1 MEIKEQFTNKIIEVK
16 KILEKYDYNL
26 EKTDE
31 MLKEINNFRVVI
43 PVIGRFNAGKSSLIN
58 CLLGED
64 LLPTDIIP
72 ETAIAAEIKYG
83 ENYIKAFKADN
94 SYEIFQFKDIKTI
107 SSKEY
112 KYIEVLKDNLELRKN
127 KYTLV
132 DMPGLDSRIEAHNKA
147 IMQYIKNGVFFIVV
161 IDAIEGEIKESL
173 LEFLYELDLYGM
185 DLAIVLNK
193 CEKILPER
201 LKEIEIKVK
210 NTVDSIFERNIP
222 VITTSTKMENGV
234 YNLKN
239 LLSNINEDNILKNI
253 FSYKICQLI
262 EDGIETLSV
271 IKENAH
277 NDVEEIEEQI
287 ESLIK
292 GLNSLEKALDEE
304 TKKIKRKFGNSKKNK
319 VIEDLEESLYN
330 NESEIADSLVIG
342 EDTFNR
348 KIVSIIRPIMM
359 NSLNNEIETTFDYII
374 RDIKI
379 RIDETDWQN
388 EKLEVGLSSLS
399 KLIDTTKERL
409 NIEDI
414 IKNSD
419 KFSEVY
425 KSITSI
431 LGILTDFVSPV
442 IEVVIVFLPEILK
455 LFGKSKEEKIHDK
468 AVEQVRNKIIP
479 KIVDKMSY
487 QIDQYLEEISEA
499 MIDGIRKEIGEK
511 VESQKEMLK
520 KTQQLKKAKE
530 EEFQNYLDNISL
542 DIMNLKKL
550 SEI

>member
-1 MEIKEQFTNKIIEVK
+1 MEIKKQLVNKIIEVK

-26 EKTDE
+26 EKVE
-31 MLKEINNFRVVI
+31 EILEEINDFRVII
-43 PVIGRFNAGKSSLIN
+43 PIIGRFNAGKSSLIN

-112 KYIEVLKDNLELRKN
+112 KYIEVLKDNLELKKN

-132 DMPGLDSRIEAHNKA
+132 DMPGLDSKIEAHNKA
-147 IMQYIKNGVFFIVV
+147 IMQYIKKGVFFIAV
-161 IDAIEGEIKESL
+161 IDSIEGEIKESL

-210 NTVDSIFERNIP
+210 NTVDSIFERNIH
-222 VITTSTKMENGV
+222 VITASTKAENGV

-239 LLSNINEDNILKNI
+239 LLANINEDNILKNI

-262 EDGIETLSV
+262 EDGVEILDV

-330 NESEIADSLVIG
+330 NESEIADSLIIG

-359 NSLNNEIETTFDYII
+359 NSLNNEIETTFDDII

-379 RIDETDWQN
+379 KIDETDWQN
-388 EKLEVGLSSLS
+388 ERLEVGLSSLS

-419 KFSEVY
+419 KFSEIY
-425 KSITSI
+425 KSITGI
-431 LGILTDFVSPV
+431 LGILTDFVSPL
-442 IEVVIVFLPEILK
+442 IEVVIVFLPEILN
-455 LFGKSKEEKIHDK
+455 LFGKSREEKIHDK

-520 KTQQLKKAKE
+520 KTQQLKKTKE
-530 EEFQNYLDNISL
+530 QEFQKYLENISL

-550 SEI
+550 IEF